1 MIERRF
7 RLLSSRQFRYTFEK
21 GKKLSSSSGSLFW
34 VLCPNT
40 EKVSAKVKVG
50 LVVSKK
56 HGHAVNRN
64 KFKRWLRVI
73 FYHELI
79 KPLKSSKLEIKYPI
93 CVVFVLYKTPT
104 SFRDFESEIKNLLTS
119 FKKQIAA

>member
-1 MIERRF
+1 MIEKRF
-7 RLLSSRQFRYTFEK
+7 RLLSSRQFKYTFER
-21 GKKLSSSSGSLFW
+21 GKKLSSRLGSLFW
-34 VLCPNT
+34 VLCPNP
-40 EKVSAKVKVG
+40 EKVGAKVKVG

-56 HGHAVNRN
+56 HGNAVSRN

-79 KPLKSSKLEIKYPI
+79 KPLKSSKFEIKNPI

-104 SFRDFESEIKNLLTS
+104 NFKEFESEMKSLLIS
-119 FKKQIAA
+119 FKKQIEA